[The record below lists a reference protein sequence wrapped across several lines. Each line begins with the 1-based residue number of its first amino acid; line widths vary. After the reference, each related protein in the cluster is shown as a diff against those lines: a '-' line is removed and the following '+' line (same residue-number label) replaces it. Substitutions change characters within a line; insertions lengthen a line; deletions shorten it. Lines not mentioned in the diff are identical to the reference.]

1 MDARTQNL
9 LENLFVA
16 QVLTLAQ
23 TIKIQRQAKGQSSTS
38 DYTFEATQMLAQKRS
53 SVLQL
58 LEQSRL

>member
-23 TIKIQRQAKGQSSTS
+23 TIKIQKQAKGQSSTG
-38 DYTFEATQMLAQKRS
+38 DYTFEAAQMITQKRS

-58 LEQSRL
+58 LGQNSL